1 MKRPSAGGLRLEGRK
16 NEKGNFENGVKTR
29 AFVAMVLR
37 FVSLLFQFKQTRKTM
52 DGESI
57 ESDKKAICESKRN
70 FICFNGRL

>member
-1 MKRPSAGGLRLEGRK
+1 
-16 NEKGNFENGVKTR
+16 
-29 AFVAMVLR
+29 MVLR

-70 FICFNGRL
+70 FICFNGRLQFSILAGLDQFAQTRHLVVIITEKHFWV

>member
-1 MKRPSAGGLRLEGRK
+1 
-16 NEKGNFENGVKTR
+16 
-29 AFVAMVLR
+29 MVLR